1 MFLKIVLL
9 VVLLLISFDVK
20 AQGVFTKDPSL
31 VKALLKNDMNGF
43 YELIEAGFPVNAVDE
58 NGNSALHVAAYNGNR
73 NVVDYLIASGA
84 NPTQL
89 NYAGES
95 VGAVAFRGGH
105 EQLAQYLN
113 YAALSDNPQLRNYA
127 NQGQAQTQDY
137 FIPAQAEKTTSGFLG
152 SGVGSSS
159 LSTILIGGAV
169 IGGGIA
175 IAAASSGG
183 SDKKDENPSQTG
195 GRTTAVSTFAYPT
208 PVADVNNVKHPVAN
222 PNFNAV
228 KDAEY
233 TDSGYGLDNVGGNYS
248 LARGYDGT
256 IYDRTDI
263 NNPVATVNKIKVAIV
278 DSGVRSTHQDL
289 TGNIDLTNSIDCSAT
304 SCTGSGTNDTNGHGT
319 FVAGIIAG
327 KNDGV
332 GIQGVAPNS
341 DIISVKLPDAGFG
354 LGDVGKSVGYVG
366 SLTDTSIKA
375 INLSLGNSFQ
385 TPVSGLTVEGSSTSP
400 YKSGFF
406 STSVPIINSQLWF
419 DDNGVIRR
427 ILRNG
432 TAITYSDLQVASGF
446 GAYDSDGQARATF
459 NALNTDSGIT
469 NNISLANREKIF
481 VVATGNSSLDQVST
495 LAGLPYYYDGTS
507 DADNGN
513 STVDLEP
520 YWLAVTS
527 VNSSNNISAFSN
539 ICGVAAPWCISAPGD
554 VVTSVSNNAADNL
567 YATGSGTSFAA
578 PYVTG
583 AVAVLSGAFPQLQP
597 EVIRQI
603 ILETATDLG
612 TPGIDSVYGW
622 GLLNL
627 NKATDPSTG
636 GWGVTLSGN
645 FNSSGFAFESSN
657 AQLTSAFGDAL
668 SNANLNLMFL
678 DSYKKN
684 YYIPLNSL
692 VANKKSAVSTFNM
705 AQKLDDYGKSYF
717 ENNISLN
724 DNLNFAY
731 SLENKTLGDE
741 LFTRHNK
748 TEVDR
753 FVANFLLGSESNNL
767 NLKAFSGIEY
777 GSFSNFAALNGAD
790 DNNLLITS
798 NLSNPYL
805 GLNESSSGFAM
816 QNESGNISQKF
827 LMLKG
832 ENKENESL
840 SESKKNESKAL
851 SYEVAYK
858 VPKLSS
864 VISLESG
871 LLNEDE
877 GFLGSNANGAFNIKD
892 NTKTYF
898 QNASAKYNVSDN
910 LSLFGSYTIGM
921 SKIENEQNSIF
932 KSFSNVFSNAY
943 ALGFAYDGVLQQT
956 DKFGFNYSTPLRV
969 ISGKADLSLPKAI
982 DSSGNIVSSN
992 YNVSLKPDG
1001 KEEDFELFY
1010 TTSLTD
1016 DLKLSLS
1023 SLLRLQPDNIE
1034 SADAETVVMLKLFY
1048 EFN

>member
-113 YAALSDNPQLRNYA
+113 YASLNDNPQLRSYA

-137 FIPAQAEKTTSGFLG
+137 FIPSSAEKTTSGFLG

-183 SDKKDENPSQTG
+183 SDKKDDVAQTG
-195 GRTTAVSTFAYPT
+195 GRTTPVSTFAYPT
-208 PVADVNNVKHPVAN
+208 PLSGYSVNHPKSDN
-222 PNFNAV
+222 PNSATI
-228 KDAEY
+228 KDTEY
-233 TDSGYGLDNVGGNYS
+233 NNSGYGLNNVGGNYS
-248 LARGYDGT
+248 LARGYDGS
-256 IYDRTDI
+256 IYNRNGSGVLNDNIADGI
-263 NNPVATVNKIKVAIV
+263 IKVAIV
-278 DSGVRSTHQDL
+278 DSAVRSTHQDL
-289 TGNIDLTNSIDCSAT
+289 SGNIDLTNSIDCSAT
-304 SCTGSGTNDTNGHGT
+304 SCTGSGINDTIGHGS

-327 KNDGV
+327 KNDGI
-332 GIQGVAPNS
+332 GIQGVAPSTN
-341 DIISVKLPDAGFG
+341 IISVKLPDAGFN
-354 LGDVGKSVGYVG
+354 LNDVGKSVGYIG
-366 SLTDTSIKA
+366 SLTDNDIRA
-375 INLSLGNSFQ
+375 INLSLGNSFE
-385 TPVSGLTVEGSSTSP
+385 TSVAGLTVEGSSASP
-400 YKSGFF
+400 YKNGKFA
-406 STSVPIINSQLWF
+406 TSIPIVDSQLWF

-432 TAITYSDLQVASGF
+432 IPATYRTIDVS
-446 GAYDSDGQARATF
+446 YDSDAQGRANF
-459 NALNTDSGIT
+459 NALNTDGGIT
-469 NNISLANREKIF
+469 NNITNEKRIF
-481 VVATGNSSLDQVST
+481 VVATGNSSLDQAST

-527 VNSSNNISAFSN
+527 VDSNNKISAFSN
-539 ICGVAAPWCISAPGD
+539 ICGVAASWCISAPGED
-554 VVTSVSNNAADNL
+554 VKSLSNNSNNQS
-567 YATGSGTSFAA
+567 YSIGSGTSFAA

-597 EVIRQI
+597 EIIRQI

-692 VANKKSAVSTFNM
+692 VANKASSLSSLNM
-705 AQKLDDYGKSYF
+705 AQKLDNFGKSYF

-753 FVANFLLGSESNNL
+753 FVANFSLGSENNNL

-805 GLNESSSGFAM
+805 GLNESSTGFAM
-816 QNESGNISQKF
+816 QNENGNVSQKF

-832 ENKENESL
+832 KNKENESL
-840 SESKKNESKAL
+840 AENKKNESKAL

-877 GFLGSNANGAFNIKD
+877 GFLGSNANGSFNIKD

-910 LSLFGSYTIGM
+910 LSLFGSYTIGL

-943 ALGFAYDGVLQQT
+943 ALGFAYDGVLEQT
-956 DKFGFNYSTPLRV
+956 DKLGFNYSTPLRV
-969 ISGKADLSLPKAI
+969 ISGKADLSLPSGI

-1010 TTSLTD
+1010 TTSLTEG
-1016 DLKLSLS
+1016 LKLSLS

-1034 SADAETVVMLKLFY
+1034 SADPETVFMLKLFY